1 MLTFEQTNYLLA
13 LPKYIVKDGN
23 QEPAIALNLDL
34 QYEYRIMLQAS
45 DNEQEYNFLLKISRG
60 RKFTLKLSLHCQDND
75 SKDCIARIDYGGVHT
90 NPTTISSTLPQ
101 QFHLYAGRVIKEPH
115 LHYNI
120 DGYKIASWALPL
132 SVVNFTP
139 KELTL
144 SDFKINFA
152 EAIRG
157 FMRLINLQST
167 IVIAEDTRLFS

>member
-1 MLTFEQTNYLLA
+1 MLTFEQTNYLLT

-23 QEPAIALNLDL
+23 QEHAIALNLDL

-75 SKDCIARIDYGGVHT
+75 SKDCIARIDYGGIHT
-90 NPTTISSTLPQ
+90 NPEIISSTLPQ
-101 QFHLYAGRVIKEPH
+101 QFHPYAGQVLNEPH

-120 DGYKIASWALPL
+120 NGYKISAWALPL
-132 SVVNFTP
+132 SAINFTP
-139 KELTL
+139 NELTL

-152 EAIRG
+152 EAIHG
-157 FMRLINLQST
+157 FMSLINLKST
-167 IVIAEDTRLFS
+167 IMINETARLFS